1 MKRER
6 EGRLPLCLVCAAAT
20 AGPAD
25 RAAAAADKEVARDAR
40 SCKKS
45 SSKFTTE
52 LRNPKGRKA
61 WVYRVVG
68 SRGEAVAAAERDR
81 AQARDELGGGGGR
94 REQVERHGGGAVC
107 WEAAAAHRGK
117 TGGKAGGEGTAR
129 TGKERLPLKAFEQ
142 VDLEIQRCLN

>member
-1 MKRER
+1 
-6 EGRLPLCLVCAAAT
+6 
-20 AGPAD
+20 
-25 RAAAAADKEVARDAR
+25 
-40 SCKKS
+40 
-45 SSKFTTE
+45 
-52 LRNPKGRKA
+52 
-61 WVYRVVG
+61 VYRVVG
-68 SRGEAVAAAERDR
+68 SQGEAVAAAERGR
-81 AQARDELGGGGGR
+81 AQACDELGGGGGR